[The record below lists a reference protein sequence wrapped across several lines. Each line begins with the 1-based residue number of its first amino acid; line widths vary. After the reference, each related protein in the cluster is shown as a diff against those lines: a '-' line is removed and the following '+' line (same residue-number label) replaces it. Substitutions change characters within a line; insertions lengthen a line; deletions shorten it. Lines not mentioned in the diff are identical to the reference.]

1 MKVLLKALVLFVLVL
16 ALIVPIFAQ
25 EVTPEAVDPIP
36 TIEVVEGVEPVV
48 LAPVAVAPAAD
59 GVSELLSPELMVIT
73 GSIVLAIGLGGAFYV
88 LLKALDALKV
98 SVPQEVMTVYGNQ
111 IAGLIH
117 ETRQFV
123 GKKVSETASPVDDMV
138 WSIANVP
145 LDVLEKEIQRR
156 SSPPPA
162 PTE

>member
-59 GVSELLSPELMVIT
+59 GVSELLSPELMVIV
-73 GSIVLAIGLGGAFYV
+73 GAIVLAIVLSGAFYV
-88 LLKALDALKV
+88 VLRAMDALKV
-98 SVPQEVMTVYGNQ
+98 SVPQEVTTAFGNQ
-111 IAGLIH
+111 LIELINQSRQYVH
-117 ETRQFV
+117 TKAKET
-123 GKKVSETASPVDDMV
+123 TTPIDDAFAALAD
-138 WSIANVP
+138 IP
-145 LDVLEKEIQRR
+145 LDALENEIRRR
-156 SSPPPA
+156 SNPPVISG
-162 PTE
+162 